1 MGLSLIG
8 GWVSAADEVAGE
20 SALARLERKVTPA
33 ESRNPIL
40 QALRRADSGDL
51 LCALELVAVE
61 RGEVVHDNHLRN
73 DHVWMPLTCV
83 LSPRIALSDGAS
95 MEAALCGEDGFVGVW
110 ATLGVT
116 ERDRF
121 ETRVVALRGGL
132 AWRLP
137 VPSFR
142 QALVQCAEV
151 RLAVLALQTQFSVET
166 ALRAIC
172 NRHHRIDR
180 QLCRWLMLYRERAR
194 SDELIATQQELADIL
209 GVRREGITEALG
221 QFAAAGV
228 LELRRGGLQISD
240 ATRLAANACSCYR
253 PVEDGRFSATNA
265 KPTTMNASDRPA
277 ALRNAA
283 G

>member
-1 MGLSLIG
+1 MTRI
-8 GWVSAADEVAGE
+8 EQ
-20 SALARLERKVTPA
+20 RITPA

-40 QALRRADSGDL
+40 QALLRAASGDL
-51 LCALELVAVE
+51 LRALELVAVE

-83 LSPRIALSDGAS
+83 LSPCIALSDGSS

-116 ERDRF
+116 ERERF
-121 ETRVVALRGGL
+121 EIRVVALRGGL

-151 RLAVLALQTQFSVET
+151 RLAVLALQTQFSVEIV
-166 ALRAIC
+166 LRAIC

-180 QLCRWLMLYRERAR
+180 QLCRWLLLYRERAR

-221 QFAAAGV
+221 RLAADGV
-228 LELRRGGLQISD
+228 LELRRGGLQISG
-240 ATRLAANACSCYR
+240 ATRLAAHACSCYR
-253 PVEDGRFSATNA
+253 PVEDDRFSATNA